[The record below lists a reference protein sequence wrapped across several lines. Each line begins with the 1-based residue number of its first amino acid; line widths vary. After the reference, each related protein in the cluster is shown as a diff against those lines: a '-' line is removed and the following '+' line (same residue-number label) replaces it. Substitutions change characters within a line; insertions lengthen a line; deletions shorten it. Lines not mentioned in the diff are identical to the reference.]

1 MTQKACHVYPLVL
14 HPQSQR
20 SWRLPGFTLEER
32 QSVHSIDQPA
42 LRGESTEL
50 LWTWLVSLQRP
61 LRAQAPPADSC
72 WKLGAPHLVSPC
84 SSPLPEAP
92 DPSVGRRQQRPRT
105 LAGAALEE
113 GPGGCTKGALFLTP
127 LSHWALLWVLCQLRG
142 LLPSANLAGLGAQK
156 FCDLELW
163 GALPGGTGRRAGCC
177 LDNGGGARDVPKSTH
192 EVHFRGTGV
201 WLHMHTH
208 TVTRMHPQARTPA
221 QRSRHTGPCTRPA
234 RPYTHTHLQR
244 GSFQEPCPLI
254 HPGPVLAL
262 GRLST
267 SPLSLRIRAPQE
279 GICKALILC
288 MGVPRPHSAGA
299 GTMRPSPRRGEGLA
313 QVSSPSG
320 CGVWGDPS
328 VLCSWRHNGQEGLRF
343 SPMPCS
349 KLSVFSHFPQRNA
362 TTILEN
368 RDTQAHI
375 LSNLLCN

>member
-177 LDNGGGARDVPKSTH
+177 LDNGGGPGTCPKAHTRCIFGGQ
-192 EVHFRGTGV
+192 ECGCTC
-201 WLHMHTH
+201 TH
-208 TVTRMHPQARTPA
+208 TLSHGCILKHARLPSDPDTQGLA
-221 QRSRHTGPCTRPA
+221 HDLHVRTL
-234 RPYTHTHLQR
+234 THTCKGAAFRSPAPSSTLAQCWPWGDSAQALCPS
-244 GSFQEPCPLI
+244 GSGL
-254 HPGPVLAL
+254 
-262 GRLST
+262 
-267 SPLSLRIRAPQE
+267 
-279 GICKALILC
+279 
-288 MGVPRPHSAGA
+288 
-299 GTMRPSPRRGEGLA
+299 PRRGFA
-313 QVSSPSG
+313 RP
-320 CGVWGDPS
+320 
-328 VLCSWRHNGQEGLRF
+328 
-343 SPMPCS
+343 
-349 KLSVFSHFPQRNA
+349 
-362 TTILEN
+362 
-368 RDTQAHI
+368 
-375 LSNLLCN
+375 

>member
-177 LDNGGGARDVPKSTH
+177 LDNGGGGPGRAQKHTRGAFSGDRSVVAHAHTHCHTDASSSTH
-192 EVHFRGTGV
+192 ACPAIPTHRALHTTCTSVHS
-201 WLHMHTH
+201 H
-208 TVTRMHPQARTPA
+208 TPA
-221 QRSRHTGPCTRPA
+221 KGQLSGALPP
-234 RPYTHTHLQR
+234 
-244 GSFQEPCPLI
+244 
-254 HPGPVLAL
+254 HPPW
-262 GRLST
+262 
-267 SPLSLRIRAPQE
+267 P
-279 GICKALILC
+279 
-288 MGVPRPHSAGA
+288 SAGP
-299 GTMRPSPRRGEGLA
+299 GETQHKPFVPQDQGSPGGDLQGPNPLHGRAQTSLCRGWNNA
-313 QVSSPSG
+313 A
-320 CGVWGDPS
+320 
-328 VLCSWRHNGQEGLRF
+328 F
-343 SPMPCS
+343 SP
-349 KLSVFSHFPQRNA
+349 QR
-362 TTILEN
+362 
-368 RDTQAHI
+368 
-375 LSNLLCN
+375 